1 MTKKMWQEFGE
12 TIPINE
18 PCLAVTSFGNYI
30 YVGSGNQTVFRYSI
44 DSNTW
49 DKLPTMRHLHR
60 KRHVYQLIVLGEY
73 LYAIGNH
80 PERYSFREKTWQ
92 RIASEGTIKRP
103 AAAVLNG
110 CIYALDDSLTHV
122 YDASKNL
129 WVEKANNLCCRR
141 SGCAF
146 VYNGKLIIAGGTIE
160 NMYHGEYCARTV
172 EVYCE
177 ESDRWSEVAQT
188 HVDPDDAT
196 FAFEAKNT
204 IFLKLENLVFDTGIR
219 VSPDDPFPVNLDG
232 WRNLAASVDD
242 DSVITYAPMNLN
254 KLLGDMKDSS

>member
-49 DKLPTMRHLHR
+49 DKLPKMRHLYR

-92 RIASEGTIKRP
+92 RIAAEGTIKRP

-129 WVEKANNLCCRR
+129 WVKKANNLCCRR

-160 NMYHGEYCARTV
+160 NMYHGEVCARTV

-196 FAFEAKNT
+196 FAFEAENT

-232 WRNLAASVDD
+232 WRNLAASVGD